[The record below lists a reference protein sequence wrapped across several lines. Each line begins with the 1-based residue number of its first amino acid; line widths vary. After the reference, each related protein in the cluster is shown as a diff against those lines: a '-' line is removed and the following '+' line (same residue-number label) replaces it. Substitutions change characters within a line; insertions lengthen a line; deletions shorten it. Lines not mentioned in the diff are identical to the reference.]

1 MKVLIAL
8 SGGVDSSMSA
18 KILLDAGFSVIGC
31 YMMLHDKPNYHEKN
45 IANVQKVGDFLGIR
59 RKF

>member
-31 YMMLHDKPNYHEKN
+31 YMMLHDKPNYHEK
-45 IANVQKVGDFLGIR
+45 ILLMCKKSVIFWG
-59 RKF
+59 